1 MKKLQIKSPKEINS
15 QKIDLFSNYRSNSL
29 RHYRNISSFN
39 YEHRIRLNPLG
50 ETKTMD
56 IRNQFPLSHIKKNF
70 IKSEVFTPKDK
81 SIKSAFEK
89 AEMEET
95 ITKHITKQ
103 KHQNLLRNEKSIRK
117 NCYRQ
122 NRLNKKIF
130 QKKKE
135 NLKSELTRIIR
146 DAFQFSKKNSA
157 VRAMLPANIDEIVD
171 QVKKETHNLSVNLS
185 LSQVSRI
192 SRISNTKLNSII
204 EKNEFLNSL
213 GIDTENMN
221 YNKINIDID
230 KCWNYIVKI
239 AKGRNVADIL
249 RYKVVNT
256 IMSMTEKKSAE
267 KAKKIYE
274 KLDIY
279 KRYKEN
285 KRKQELRRKRNLEL
299 NGEEDIKKYIK
310 QKMRKS
316 VTEKKIFIN
325 EKNKND
331 KKDKKDKNY
340 KYGNYKKNNW
350 RKNKQKKRSE
360 SVGNINP
367 ENDSQGKYMRFN
379 SYDDVNKIISFIDK
393 SRKNSRSRL
402 YRNHFQ
408 NIQTTKDMDKT
419 LKNLIIKNEVKF
431 SNN

>member
-1 MKKLQIKSPKEINS
+1 MENINIINPKEINS
-15 QKIDLFSNYRSNSL
+15 QKQSLFTSYRSNSL
-29 RHYRNISSFN
+29 RYCKNKSSFN
-39 YEHRIRLNPLG
+39 IQHRISFDHFG
-50 ETKTMD
+50 EKKKID
-56 IRNQFPLSHIKKNF
+56 LRNQYPLSHVRNSF
-70 IKSEVFTPKDK
+70 IKSATFTPKEK
-81 SIKSAFEK
+81 KMKTAFEK
-89 AEMEET
+89 AEIQEA
-95 ITKHITKQ
+95 ITKHATIQ
-103 KHQNLLRNEKSIRK
+103 KHQNLLREE
-117 NCYRQ
+117 
-122 NRLNKKIF
+122 KKIKNICY
-130 QKKKE
+130 QKNLIYKRNIQKRKE
-135 NLKSELTRIIR
+135 NLKNELTRIIK
-146 DAFQFSKKNSA
+146 DAIQFSKKNNA
-157 VRAMLPANIDEIVD
+157 VRAMLPGNIDEIVD
-171 QVKKETHNLSVNLS
+171 QVKKETQNLSINLS
-185 LSQVSRI
+185 MSQVSRI
-192 SRISNTKLNSII
+192 SRLSSNKFNSML
-204 EKNEFLNSL
+204 EKNDFLNSL
-213 GIDTENMN
+213 GIDTENLN
-221 YNKINIDID
+221 SNTINIDID

-279 KRYKEN
+279 KIYKEN

-331 KKDKKDKNY
+331 KKDKKDKND

>member
-95 ITKHITKQ
+95 ITKHIIKQ

-331 KKDKKDKNY
+331 KKDKKDKN
-340 KYGNYKKNNW
+340 GNYKKNNW
-350 RKNKQKKRSE
+350 RKNKQIKRSG

-367 ENDSQGKYMRFN
+367 ENDSQGKYMKFN

>member
-95 ITKHITKQ
+95 ITKHIIKQ

-331 KKDKKDKNY
+331 KKDKND

-350 RKNKQKKRSE
+350 RKNKQIKRSG

-408 NIQTTKDMDKT
+408 NIQTTKDMDIT

>member
-1 MKKLQIKSPKEINS
+1 MKKIQIKSPKEINS
-15 QKIDLFSNYRSNSL
+15 QKIDLFSTYRSNSL

-95 ITKHITKQ
+95 ITKHIIKQ

-331 KKDKKDKNY
+331 KKDKKDKND

-350 RKNKQKKRSE
+350 RKNKQIKRSG

>member
-95 ITKHITKQ
+95 ITKHIIKQ

-331 KKDKKDKNY
+331 KKDKKDKN
-340 KYGNYKKNNW
+340 GNYKKNNW
-350 RKNKQKKRSE
+350 RKNKQIKRSG